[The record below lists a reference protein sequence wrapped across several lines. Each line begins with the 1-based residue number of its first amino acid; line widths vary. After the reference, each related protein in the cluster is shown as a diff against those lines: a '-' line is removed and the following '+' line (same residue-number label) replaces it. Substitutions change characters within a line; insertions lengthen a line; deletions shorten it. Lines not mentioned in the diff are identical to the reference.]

1 MEEII
6 KAFGIDGRLI
16 VIQIVN
22 FTILMSILG
31 YFLYTPILNLLKERE
46 EKIAKG
52 IKDAEAAAKAK
63 AEADLEKQAVLTAA
77 HDEARDINSRAKV
90 AADEKAAGIVGDAED
105 KANAIVKSAELRA
118 TEAADQIKK
127 DAEGEIAKT
136 AVLAVEKLLRTEA
149 S

>member
-1 MEEII
+1 
-6 KAFGIDGRLI
+6 
-16 VIQIVN
+16 
-22 FTILMSILG
+22 MSILG

-63 AEADLEKQAVLTAA
+63 AEADVEKQAVLTAA

-118 TEAADQIKK
+118 IEAADQIKK

-136 AVLAVEKLLRTEA
+136 AVLAVEKLLREQA

>member
-22 FTILMSILG
+22 FAILMSILG

-77 HDEARDINSRAKV
+77 HDEARDINARAKV
-90 AADEKAAGIVGDAED
+90 AADEKALGIVGDAEE

-118 TEAADQIKK
+118 AEAADQIKK

-136 AVLAVEKLLRTEA
+136 AVLAVEKLLREQA